1 MLNPRLSAAS
11 GEFLDVLIRAG
22 LIVALV
28 IFCYEIFHPFLSV
41 MLWAIIL
48 AVMLYPLNMLIA
60 RRLHLSSGKAAI
72 LLVLV
77 GLSILIVPMVFLGE
91 SVATSVQRAMHF
103 AQDWTPEIPPP
114 AASVQD
120 WPLIGD
126 KVFAIWTHASTDMTW
141 AIQEVA
147 PHLKSFSTLIL
158 LKLAGVGRGIIVF
171 ILALIIA
178 GFFMAYGEAAGR
190 RANAIAARIF
200 SPERGPELAV
210 LCTSTIRAVA
220 QGVVGIAFIQ
230 MLMVGVSLIIMGIPA
245 AGLLALMVLLLGIMQ
260 LPTFLVTVPI
270 IIYVFMQEGA
280 GFATIVFAIWNVL
293 AGLSDNVLKPLLL
306 GRGVAVPMPVILI
319 GALGGMITNG
329 IIGLFIGPVILA
341 IGYELFNSWVDAPAR
356 PAPLDPALVETRGT
370 VSGPLDSHI
379 PPTPQPEP

>member
-1 MLNPRLSAAS
+1 MLNQRLGAGS
-11 GEFLDVLIRAG
+11 GEYLDVLIRAG
-22 LIVALV
+22 LIAALV
-28 IFCYEIFHPFLSV
+28 VFCFQIFHPFLSI

-48 AVMLYPLNMLIA
+48 AVMLYPLNRLIA

-72 LLVLV
+72 VLVLV

-91 SVATSVQRAMHF
+91 SVASSVQSAIHF

-114 AASVQD
+114 APSVQE
-120 WPLIGD
+120 WPLIGG

-178 GFFMAYGEAAGR
+178 GFFMAWGEAAAR

-200 SPERGPELAV
+200 SPERGPTLAI

-230 MLMVGVSLIIMGIPA
+230 MLMVGVSLIIMGVPA

-260 LPTFLVTVPI
+260 LPMFLVTVPI
-270 IIYVFMQEGA
+270 IIYVFMQQGA
-280 GFATIVFAIWNVL
+280 GVATIVFAIWNVL

-341 IGYELFNSWVDAPAR
+341 IGYELFNTWVDTPAR
-356 PAPLDPALVETRGT
+356 PVAVAPDSADTSAAL
-370 VSGPLDSHI
+370 SGPLDSRV
-379 PPTPQPEP
+379 PSGSDPQP